1 MDAAART
8 VLKGSEEQRRASRW
22 VQLKRFADIVALS
35 GGVLGGWPLKN
46 EDILGLHE
54 LLLDTRWRNEDVI
67 AMTNGSLLRVSGA
80 GSCCSF
86 LFDTP
91 ALAA

>member
-1 MDAAART
+1 
-8 VLKGSEEQRRASRW
+8 
-22 VQLKRFADIVALS
+22 
-35 GGVLGGWPLKN
+35 LKN